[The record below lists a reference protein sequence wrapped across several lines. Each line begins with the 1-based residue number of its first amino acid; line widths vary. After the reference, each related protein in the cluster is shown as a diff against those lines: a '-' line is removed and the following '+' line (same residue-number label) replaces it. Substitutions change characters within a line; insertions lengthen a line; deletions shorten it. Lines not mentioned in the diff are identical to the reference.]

1 MGLSCKNRFG
11 RSSRYA
17 FSNLISNSRFTK
29 VGHEPFKVCIYNL
42 HPVHATLHID
52 HCHTTGMIRGLLCG
66 ECNLMLSTI
75 ENYGVGVED
84 DYRPSNIDDWDR
96 EGYERMIEGAFVS

>member
-1 MGLSCKNRFG
+1 
-11 RSSRYA
+11 
-17 FSNLISNSRFTK
+17 
-29 VGHEPFKVCIYNL
+29 
-42 HPVHATLHID
+42 
-52 HCHTTGMIRGLLCG
+52 
-66 ECNLMLSTI
+66 MLSTI